1 MRIALFASSLTSTGR
16 RFQSSRCDGWCVSS
30 RVCLHVTV
38 PSAIRHHL
46 GRTVF
51 DTSCAV
57 KAAIASLLLLPV
69 ALALEILP
77 HVRLSRPPVVCPRLT
92 RMHARPMSQIM
103 ASSPCTVVW
112 LLSGTLFPSVF
123 SQSVPSAPSRA
134 AGCAITLAFQLGV
147 VFLLSHHS
155 PATFAVI
162 SQSQV
167 SVVPAFTIS
176 RLPSPRFCLRALL
189 SSPSPQPLTSL
200 PLIVLLS
207 ISGARACPASDSAL
221 IGGSDALVS
230 TQDQTRRS
238 DGKKCTIF

>member
-30 RVCLHVTV
+30 RVCLHV
-38 PSAIRHHL
+38 PNAIRHHL
-46 GRTVF
+46 GHTVF
-51 DTSCAV
+51 DTPCPV

-103 ASSPCTVVW
+103 ASSACTVVW

-134 AGCAITLAFQLGV
+134 AGCAITLEPAFDERVSKRPARGATAPVQPTRQANISSSSENSLSTPSSKASAKEQARTPPTKELASTQAV
-147 VFLLSHHS
+147 VS
-155 PATFAVI
+155 PAGAAAG
-162 SQSQV
+162 S
-167 SVVPAFTIS
+167 
-176 RLPSPRFCLRALL
+176 LRATNL
-189 SSPSPQPLTSL
+189 
-200 PLIVLLS
+200 
-207 ISGARACPASDSAL
+207 
-221 IGGSDALVS
+221 
-230 TQDQTRRS
+230 RRRR
-238 DGKKCTIF
+238 